1 MWFGNAQFNFF
12 WYHEYEYSWIL
23 ELFLFGGLLRTIV
36 TDYCLEKF
44 VFYQGFFTSSIG
56 QMDAVEGR
64 SSSPPRSSQASP
76 DVEMTLDP
84 PGPLTTLADP
94 FSNSRQ
100 ISPLTNGLG
109 PLDLGELTASSTD
122 GLSPKKP
129 AKKRKTTEKNAFSL
143 AGNGDVGSLTSIPS
157 PCSSVVTSSSM
168 GGLRGLGKG
177 RTGHFCGPSLEC

>member
-1 MWFGNAQFNFF
+1 MHNLIFVGTRCTSTSIHEFFSNFF
-12 WYHEYEYSWIL
+12 
-23 ELFLFGGLLRTIV
+23 FGGLRRIIV
-36 TDYCLEKF
+36 TDYCLKKF
-44 VFYQGFFTSSIG
+44 EFYQRFFCSPIG
-56 QMDAVEGR
+56 QMDAVEAR
-64 SSSPPRSSQASP
+64 SSPPPRSGQASP
-76 DVEMTLDP
+76 DVEMTFDP
-84 PGPLTTLADP
+84 PGPLTTLSDP
-94 FSNSRQ
+94 FSISRQ

-109 PLDLGELTASSTD
+109 PPDLGELTASSTD

-177 RTGHFCGPSLEC
+177 RTGYFLRTIA